1 MENKKNIKFFSI
13 AVVVIAVLTGLDQ
26 WTKYLAVKYLK
37 DQADIIL
44 IPGVFR
50 LQYLENHGAAF
61 GVLQNQQWLFSIL
74 TSVFLVFAFYAI
86 YRIPKKKPFLLAYWI
101 LTVLTAGAIG
111 NFIDRLAQKYVVDFA
126 YFSLIDFPIF
136 NVADIY
142 CTLSVAAF
150 FLLILFGYKEDQLD
164 ELFHSILPGKKKEQ
178 E

>member
-1 MENKKNIKFFSI
+1 MKNNKNAKFFL
-13 AVVVIAVLTGLDQ
+13 IAVLVIAALTAVDQ
-26 WTKYLAVKYLK
+26 WTKHLAVLYLK
-37 DQADIIL
+37 NQSDIDL
-44 IPGVFR
+44 IPGVFK

-74 TSVFLVFAFYAI
+74 TTVFLVFAFYTL
-86 YRIPKKKPFLLAYWI
+86 YRIPKQKPFFAAYWI

-111 NFIDRLAQKYVVDFA
+111 NYIDRLSQKYVVDFA

-142 CTLSVAAF
+142 CTLSVIAF
-150 FLLILFGYKEDQLD
+150 FLLILFGYKEDEFDQL
-164 ELFHSILPGKKKEQ
+164 LQSILPHKKKVQ